1 MLQSSLAALQII
13 PEGSR
18 VEVFQRIYWV
28 FLALGTLVGGV
39 VIGYMVYNAYKYRDD
54 GGEDAVEDR
63 PQLGELPT
71 GGGKGGKLFL
81 SFALSAIIVVSLIV
95 WTYGT
100 LLYVENAA
108 ASDTGIEGE
117 DPVEIRVEGYQ
128 FGWRY
133 YYPNGNQTDTLY
145 IPADRTV
152 QIRVTSADVWHNYGI
167 PDFRVKSDAIPGQ
180 WTDTWFIAEETG
192 EYTAKCYELCGSG
205 HSYMEGTVVVMTDEE
220 FQEWYDDR
228 TAEPESD
235 APCPP
240 DSDALD
246 CPDEEGDG
254 GGGDGHGGTAGGEEA
269 DHDGGAGS
277 ESITTPTGDALT
289 GGPA

>member
-1 MLQSSLAALQII
+1 MLQLSLAALQII

-28 FLALGTLVGGV
+28 FLVLGTLVGVV

-54 GGEDAVEDR
+54 GGEDTVDDR

-108 ASDTGIEGE
+108 ASETGVEGE
-117 DPVEIRVEGYQ
+117 DPLEIRVEGYQ

-145 IPADRTV
+145 IPEDRTV

-167 PDFRVKSDAIPGQ
+167 PEFRVKSDSIPGQ
-180 WTDTWFIAEETG
+180 WTDTWFIADEPG

-205 HSYMEGTVVVMTDEE
+205 HSYMEGTVVVMTQAE
-220 FQEWYDDR
+220 FQDWYDDR
-228 TAEPESD
+228 NADPESD

-240 DSDALD
+240 GSDALD
-246 CPDEEGDG
+246 CPNEEDEGESHGNSNG
-254 GGGDGHGGTAGGEEA
+254 NGDGHGGDEGEN
-269 DHDGGAGS
+269 S
-277 ESITTPTGDALT
+277 ESIVAPTGNAPT
-289 GGPA
+289 GAPA